1 MLFRLLW
8 PRNVEDDE
16 ETEVKRLLW
25 ITDILFY
32 QQTEG
37 TNEMYYSE
45 WLSLIL
51 DNKVKMRRQSG
62 SNQ

>member
-16 ETEVKRLLW
+16 ETEVERLLW

-45 WLSLIL
+45 WLSLIP

>member
-16 ETEVKRLLW
+16 ETEVERLLW

>member
-32 QQTEG
+32 QQTEE

>member
-16 ETEVKRLLW
+16 ETEVERLLW

-32 QQTEG
+32 QQTEE